1 MISPSAS
8 VIMMKPMPVARS
20 ASTAK
25 TAIDDEPGDQRGEDR
40 GGMAEAGA
48 AACRPAT

>member
-20 ASTAK
+20 DKAAK
-25 TAIDDEPGDQRGEDR
+25 PAVANSPIAIAP
-40 GGMAEAGA
+40 GMATAW
-48 AACRPAT
+48 P